1 MTYDQKYLAVVL
13 FTALLTGVV
22 ETSTA
27 LELSQYNKLDTVSRI
42 VNDSEV
48 KDNLRKT
55 LRNHYQTFIDNFDVF
70 GEPHTTAGGGL
81 FVEGWLKDLYLENAS
96 ALVIDPD
103 GKIFAAWV
111 VPESDVIQYRSS
123 DNSPVIN
130 ADIQQW
136 AARFNAMHFAT
147 NN

>member
-1 MTYDQKYLAVVL
+1 MTKKYLAVVL

-55 LRNHYQTFIDNFDVF
+55 LGNHYQTFIDNFDVF
-70 GEPHTTAGGGL
+70 GEPHTSKL
-81 FVEGWLKDLYLENAS
+81 SIKVW
-96 ALVIDPD
+96 
-103 GKIFAAWV
+103 
-111 VPESDVIQYRSS
+111 
-123 DNSPVIN
+123 
-130 ADIQQW
+130 
-136 AARFNAMHFAT
+136 
-147 NN
+147 

>member
-1 MTYDQKYLAVVL
+1 MNKKYVATAL
-13 FTALLTGVV
+13 FTALLTGPV

-48 KDNLRKT
+48 TDHLRKT
-55 LRNHYQTFIDNFDVF
+55 LGNHYPTFFDNFDVF

-81 FVEGWLKDLYLENAS
+81 FVEGWLKDLYQVNAS
-96 ALVIDPD
+96 ALVINPD

-111 VPESDVIQYRSS
+111 VPESDIIHY
-123 DNSPVIN
+123 
-130 ADIQQW
+130 
-136 AARFNAMHFAT
+136 
-147 NN
+147 

>member
-1 MTYDQKYLAVVL
+1 MAKKYLAVVL
-13 FTALLTGVV
+13 LTALVTGGV

-42 VNDSEV
+42 INNSEV
-48 KDNLRKT
+48 ADNLRKT
-55 LRNHYQTFIDNFDVF
+55 LGDHYQIFIDNFDVF
-70 GEPHTTAGGGL
+70 GEPHTTIGEGL

-111 VPESDVIQYRSS
+111 VPESDGLF
-123 DNSPVIN
+123 
-130 ADIQQW
+130 W
-136 AARFNAMHFAT
+136 K
-147 NN
+147 